1 MQKLLMTFAIAAVLV
16 VPLGSAPA
24 QQPQGQSMPGMPA
37 TGQAVDATQLAA
49 CVQSQRDA
57 TMLIEAAEA
66 RLEAARQANEPAAM
80 RSAVDDLQA
89 TLSRVRSR
97 LTSCAQLAASAP
109 GADPHAGHTM
119 TSPAPPGTPVMTP
132 GSPAP
137 AAPAPKPPAAADPHA
152 GHVMP
157 PAPPAGA
164 TPAPPSRTTKP
175 ASPPAKAP
183 AAADP
188 HAGHAMAPTP
198 PMDHSKMQ
206 MGKPP
211 AAKKPASA
219 GKAPTPPPMD
229 HSKMPMGS
237 TPAAKSSSPAGAKP
251 APPAAPTDH
260 SKMAMGAP
268 ADPAATATDPVCGL
282 KIDPTTAPKATHQGE
297 TYYFCSE
304 RHQQLFT
311 KTPAK
316 YLPKRK

>member
-16 VPLGSAPA
+16 VPLGSVPA

-49 CVQSQRDA
+49 CVQGQRDA

-97 LTSCAQLAASAP
+97 LTSCASLEGAA
-109 GADPHAGHTM
+109 ADPHAGHMM
-119 TSPAPPGTPVMTP
+119 TSPAPPGTPVMAP

-137 AAPAPKPPAAADPHA
+137 ASRATKPPAAADPHA

-157 PAPPAGA
+157 PAPAAGA
-164 TPAPPSRTTKP
+164 KPAAPAPPSTTKP
-175 ASPPAKAP
+175 APAKPP

-188 HAGHAMAPTP
+188 HAGHVMTPTP
-198 PMDHSKMQ
+198 PVDHSKMQ

-211 AAKKPASA
+211 AAKP
-219 GKAPTPPPMD
+219 
-229 HSKMPMGS
+229 
-237 TPAAKSSSPAGAKP
+237 SSPAGAKP
-251 APPAAPTDH
+251 AAPAAPMDH

-282 KIDPTTAPKATHQGE
+282 KVDPTTAPKATHQGE
-297 TYYFCSE
+297 TYYFCSD